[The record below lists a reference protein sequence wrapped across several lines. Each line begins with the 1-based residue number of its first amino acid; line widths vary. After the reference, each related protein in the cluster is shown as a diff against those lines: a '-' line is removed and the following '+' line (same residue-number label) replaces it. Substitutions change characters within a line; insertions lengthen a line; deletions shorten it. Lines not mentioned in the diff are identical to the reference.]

1 MLEILRLPFEALKQ
15 FFCSLQMEGIQFQA
29 LEKIILFK
37 MRLNRFVLQK
47 RLKAFFAIS
56 ALKTPKVHLML
67 HQGQI

>member
-1 MLEILRLPFEALKQ
+1 
-15 FFCSLQMEGIQFQA
+15 MEEIQFQA